1 MSRTLALALLVV
13 VAAASARV
21 ARADDDPPKPAVD
34 DTAKPAETP
43 AAPDKPADKPAD
55 VATDKPENA
64 ITATPPKQV
73 TVVVA
78 NGLLQRKGISPE
90 LTITGG
96 VKLWKSDNAA
106 TRWWMGRV
114 RAGVLFYN
122 EPSFL
127 AVGIAGQFGA
137 LDSRALG
144 LEVQVMDLWS
154 GFWGQGGVYPIDSTH
169 GTTLEA
175 TIGYGL
181 FGLEY
186 QRRVSGAREGDQTL
200 CLFLNVPL
208 GMLRVVLKDP
218 TGLMRSPVTAP
229 VTER

>member
-1 MSRTLALALLVV
+1 MSRPLALAIVL
-13 VAAASARV
+13 AAARV

-34 DTAKPAETP
+34 DEAKPAETP
-43 AAPDKPADKPAD
+43 AAPDKPVEKPAD
-55 VATDKPENA
+55 TDKPENA

-90 LTITGG
+90 FTITGG

-114 RAGVLFYN
+114 RAGALFYN

-127 AVGIAGQFGA
+127 AVGLAAQFGA

-144 LEVQVMDLWS
+144 VEVQVMDLWS

-218 TGLMRSPVTAP
+218 TGLIRAPVAAP